1 VGTKQPV
8 GRFQLNCPEPED
20 AMSDPSS
27 TDPVRRINL
36 QAVNAAGAT
45 WTTLWTWFAAIAA
58 AAFVLAL
65 AFGYDRS
72 DLAGNYSRAPATTG
86 SATGSVPPTP
96 AGDR

>member
-1 VGTKQPV
+1 
-8 GRFQLNCPEPED
+8 
-20 AMSDPSS
+20 MSDPSS
-27 TDPVRRINL
+27 TDPMRRINL
-36 QAVNAAGAT
+36 QVVNAAGTT

-58 AAFVLAL
+58 AAVVLAL

-86 SATGSVPPTP
+86 SAAGSLPPTP